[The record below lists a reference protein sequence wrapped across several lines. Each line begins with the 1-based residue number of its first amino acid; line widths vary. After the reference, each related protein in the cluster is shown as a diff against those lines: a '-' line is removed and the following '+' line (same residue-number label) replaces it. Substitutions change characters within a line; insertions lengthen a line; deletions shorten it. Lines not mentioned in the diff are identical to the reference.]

1 MNHYRPMPKYTLI
14 HKKDGVVLHTTKN
27 LREGTARLSRQKLE
41 NLVAS
46 KGELWAG
53 NTFEIEEQVDEE
65 TNS

>member
-14 HKKDGVVLHTTKN
+14 HKKDGGVLHTTRN
-27 LREGTARLSRQKLE
+27 LREGTARLSCQKLQ
-41 NLVAS
+41 NLVTL

-65 TNS
+65 TDA

>member
-14 HKKDGVVLHTTKN
+14 HKKDGVVIHTTKN
-27 LREGTARLSRQKLE
+27 LRRDTAILSRQKFE
-41 NLVAS
+41 NLVALKPEFWS
-46 KGELWAG
+46 G